1 MPYSVGM
8 NSENSKEYTIKMKLK
23 VKDASQSGSITI
35 TLFEELE
42 PALNPILLNCLIRK
56 NK

>member
-42 PALNPILLNCLIRK
+42 PALNPIFLNCLIRK
-56 NK
+56 NI